1 MLNFPTALL
10 CLHLSQWVKDIALLP
25 PPAFWL
31 FNLEMPAKKT
41 GGYGNPD
48 LCSSTKTLVC
58 SFPGDGCCPPTVT
71 RWQSRT
77 VLYSTPIFHG
87 CSHAAST
94 DDDGYHWSDLLLKAG
109 GSILCYACLPPSPH
123 KLCVWFQVANVDS
136 EVHRRSILAVEVQQS
151 GWWCSVL
158 QAVQLRDVNI
168 STTVITFSRSYLL
181 MQVLPWSCA
190 RCTFV

>member
-48 LCSSTKTLVC
+48 FCSSTKTLVC
-58 SFPGDGCCPPTVT
+58 SFPGDGRCPPTVT

-77 VLYSTPIFHG
+77 VLYPTPIFHG

-94 DDDGYHWSDLLLKAG
+94 DDDGYHWSDLLLKARG
-109 GSILCYACLPPSPH
+109 EY
-123 KLCVWFQVANVDS
+123 
-136 EVHRRSILAVEVQQS
+136 
-151 GWWCSVL
+151 SVL
-158 QAVQLRDVNI
+158 CMPASESSMEGQRNWLEPLSGLHNGEILTVNQTLHSQEVGPLGKEGEESEGI
-168 STTVITFSRSYLL
+168 KG
-181 MQVLPWSCA
+181 
-190 RCTFV
+190 